1 MQIQKSQKQRQESSL
16 KQLFVKISKLA
27 FYTIIPI
34 SIVFISIHFFTF
46 SQTEE
51 GENKQYN
58 EEFKNNYSIFAVDVP
73 KNLDFASEKI
83 PLNNYDVLETIDRE
97 FLVNTYWQSQT
108 ILFLKRANKYFPIIE
123 PILKKNNVPDDF
135 KYLAVAESGLTN
147 AVSPS
152 GAKGFWQFLKKTGK
166 EYNLEIN
173 KEVDERYNLEKS
185 TQAACD
191 FFNKSYKKFG
201 NWTLVAASYN
211 MGMNGLNKQ
220 LKRQYTNNYWDLL
233 LNSETSR
240 YVNRIV
246 AIKTIL
252 NNPDKFG
259 FHVRKKDLYP
269 IIETTSIEIDS
280 TVNDF
285 GLFAFEHGMNYKI
298 LKMLNPW
305 LRNNKLT
312 NKSRKK
318 YTILVP
324 KENNRDFYIP
334 DSLKTNSDTIKFNKN

>member
-1 MQIQKSQKQRQESSL
+1 MQIQKYQKQKQENSL
-16 KQLFVKISKLA
+16 KQLFVKTTKLLI
-27 FYTIIPI
+27 YSVIPVSAI
-34 SIVFISIHFFTF
+34 FISINFFTF

-58 EEFKNNYSIFAVDVP
+58 EEFKNSYSIFSVDIP
-73 KNLDFASEKI
+73 KELSFASEKI

-123 PILKKNNVPDDF
+123 PILKKNNIPDDF

-152 GAKGFWQFLKKTGK
+152 GAKGFWQFLKATGK
-166 EYNLEIN
+166 EYKLEIN
-173 KEVDERYNLEKS
+173 KEVDERYNLNKS

-211 MGMNGLNKQ
+211 MGMGGLNKQ

-259 FHVRKKDLYP
+259 FHVRQKDLYP
-269 IIETTSIEIDS
+269 FIETNSIEIDS
-280 TVNDF
+280 TVSDF
-285 GLFAFEHGMNYKI
+285 GLFAYENSMNYKI

-312 NKSRKK
+312 NKNRKK
-318 YTILVP
+318 YNILVP
-324 KENNRDFYIP
+324 KNNTRNFYVP
-334 DSLKTNSDTIKFNKN
+334 DSLKIRKDSIH

>member
-1 MQIQKSQKQRQESSL
+1 MC
-16 KQLFVKISKLA
+16 VKITKL
-27 FYTIIPI
+27 FLYTIIPI
-34 SIVFISIHFFTF
+34 SAIFISTHFFTS

-58 EEFKNNYSIFAVDVP
+58 EEFKNNYSIFAVDIP
-73 KNLDFASEKI
+73 KDLNFASEKV

-123 PILKKNNVPDDF
+123 PILKKNNIPDDF

-147 AVSPS
+147 ASSPS
-152 GAKGFWQFLKKTGK
+152 GAKGFWQFLKATGK
-166 EYNLEIN
+166 EYGLEIN
-173 KEVDERYNLEKS
+173 REVDERYNLEKS

-211 MGMNGLNKQ
+211 MGMSGLNKQ

-252 NNPDKFG
+252 SNPDKFG
-259 FHVRKKDLYP
+259 FHIRQKDLYRF
-269 IIETTSIEIDS
+269 IETTTIEIDS
-280 TVNDF
+280 TVSDF
-285 GLFAFEHGMNYKI
+285 GLFAYKNGMNYKI
-298 LKMLNPW
+298 LKIFNPW
-305 LRNNKLT
+305 LRDNKLT
-312 NKSRKK
+312 NNKRKK
-318 YTILVP
+318 YIILAP
-324 KENNRDFYIP
+324 KNKTRVFYIP
-334 DSLKTNSDTIKFNKN
+334 DSLKVINDSIN

>member
-1 MQIQKSQKQRQESSL
+1 MQIQKSRKQKQENSL
-16 KQLFVKISKLA
+16 KQLFVKTSKVLL
-27 FYTIIPI
+27 YTVVPI
-34 SIVFISIHFFTF
+34 SAIFISIHFFTF

-58 EEFKNNYSIFAVDVP
+58 EEFKNNYSIFSVDIP
-73 KNLDFASEKI
+73 KELNFAEENI

-123 PILKKNNVPDDF
+123 PILKKNNIPEDF

-152 GAKGFWQFLKKTGK
+152 GAKGFWQFFKKTGQ
-166 EYNLEIN
+166 EFNLEVT

-191 FFNKSYKKFG
+191 FFNQSYKKFG

-211 MGMNGLNKQ
+211 MGMGGLNKQ

-269 IIETTSIEIDS
+269 FIETSSIKIDS
-280 TVNDF
+280 TITDF

-298 LKMLNPW
+298 LKIYNPW
-305 LRNNKLT
+305 LRDNKLT
-312 NKSRKK
+312 NRKRKK
-318 YTILVP
+318 YSILIP
-324 KENNRDFYIP
+324 KNSNREFYIP
-334 DSLKTNSDTIKFNKN
+334 EN

>member
-1 MQIQKSQKQRQESSL
+1 MQIQKSQKQKQESSL
-16 KQLFVKISKLA
+16 KRLFAKTTKLLLFTVVPLSA
-27 FYTIIPI
+27 I
-34 SIVFISIHFFTF
+34 FISINFFTF

-58 EEFKNNYSIFAVDVP
+58 EEFKNNYSIFSVDIP
-73 KNLDFASEKI
+73 KELDFASEKI

-123 PILKKNNVPDDF
+123 PILKKNNIPDDF

-152 GAKGFWQFLKKTGK
+152 GAKGFWQFLKATGK
-166 EYNLEIN
+166 EYKLEIN

-191 FFNKSYKKFG
+191 FFNQSYKKFG

-211 MGMNGLNKQ
+211 MGMGGLNKQ

-259 FHVRKKDLYP
+259 FHVRQKDLYP
-269 IIETTSIEIDS
+269 FIETTNIEIDS
-280 TVNDF
+280 TVSDF
-285 GLFAFEHGMNYKI
+285 GLFAYENGMNYKI

-324 KENNRDFYIP
+324 KNNTRNFYIP
-334 DSLKTNSDTIKFNKN
+334 DSLKLIKDSLH

>member
-1 MQIQKSQKQRQESSL
+1 MQIQKSRKQKQENSL
-16 KQLFVKISKLA
+16 KQLFVKTSKVLL
-27 FYTIIPI
+27 YTVVPI
-34 SIVFISIHFFTF
+34 SAIFISIHFFTF

-58 EEFKNNYSIFAVDVP
+58 EEFKNNYSIFSVDIP
-73 KNLDFASEKI
+73 KELNFAEENI

-123 PILKKNNVPDDF
+123 PILKKNNIPEDF

-152 GAKGFWQFLKKTGK
+152 GAKGFWQFLKKTGQ
-166 EYNLEIN
+166 EYDLEVT

-191 FFNKSYKKFG
+191 FFNQSYKKFG

-211 MGMNGLNKQ
+211 MGMGGLNKQ

-269 IIETTSIEIDS
+269 FIETSSIKIDS
-280 TVNDF
+280 TITDF

-298 LKMLNPW
+298 LKIYNPW
-305 LRNNKLT
+305 LRDNKLT
-312 NKSRKK
+312 NRKRKK
-318 YTILVP
+318 YSILIP
-324 KENNRDFYIP
+324 KNSNREFYIP
-334 DSLKTNSDTIKFNKN
+334 DSLKINNDSIK